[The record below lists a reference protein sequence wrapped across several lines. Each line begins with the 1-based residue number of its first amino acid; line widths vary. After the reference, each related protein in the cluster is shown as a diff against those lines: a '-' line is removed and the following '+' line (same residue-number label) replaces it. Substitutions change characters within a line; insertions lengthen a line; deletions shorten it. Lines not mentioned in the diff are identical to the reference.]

1 MGILQKPVEGDEV
14 NGAVSQLHFVWYPP
28 LLRSASVRKFLVG
41 CVIEF
46 TRTSLTVPTASNCLP
61 RLSGT

>member
-41 CVIEF
+41 CVD
-46 TRTSLTVPTASNCLP
+46 RV
-61 RLSGT
+61 